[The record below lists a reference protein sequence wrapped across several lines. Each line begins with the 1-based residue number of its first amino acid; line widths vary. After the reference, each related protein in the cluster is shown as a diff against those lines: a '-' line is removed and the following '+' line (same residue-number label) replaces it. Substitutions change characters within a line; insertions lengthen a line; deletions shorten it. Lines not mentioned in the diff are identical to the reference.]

1 MTTVRNAPRP
11 VGPGAPGTSPA
22 APAKKPE
29 ATAPVAAPKA
39 GWTSQGPAT
48 SRPTAS
54 GKPPPEASQL
64 VADAQAI
71 HDAFHGGVGG
81 VGTNEEKLFGVLAS
95 RSPQHLAEVKRVY
108 QEHFHRS
115 LDTDLSRELSG
126 RDLSRATALMAGD
139 GVQAQV
145 EALKSATSGFFGTN
159 TKELLALLEATPPG
173 AMKSVADRFKTQF
186 GPLDQALGRSLS
198 GAARDEAL
206 ALLNGNRPA
215 ATAAN
220 LDRSLNL
227 NRNAAEVLARLSQ
240 LPPDARGAVATAYQA
255 RTGKPLAQDLAAKL
269 KGTEKDMAVAMAQGD
284 TLGLKAAKLKH
295 AVEGKFFGL
304 GKDATAA
311 LAVVEGLSAQD
322 RAALKST
329 YQQRYGASLDADVV
343 SRFGGREGAR
353 LEKAFAGTLDDV
365 ERVQIALQGWGADE
379 KAIESVLGGRSKE
392 QVQKLAADFQQRTGT
407 SLAGAIEKEL
417 SGRARFEAQLALQG
431 TPSTPEEQLAQAQQ
445 RRDFERSGVVNGV
458 SRFLMDRVSDSGGRL
473 DESTALAQ
481 QALAAGKKDG
491 HLDAREQA
499 RVAELVARSTGEA
512 KTYVSQKA
520 SAAQAAGTVAAVAA
534 TVATAGAGAP
544 LLVTAAAG
552 AGASVVARG
561 AMEGRAYSR
570 DEAIADAASGV
581 VSGLAGAAGGAVVGK
596 AATSVGGRVAQEAAK
611 GAVTGFIQGSADS
624 ALRDETWN
632 AGLVEGLAASGL
644 AGSKSALQSAA
655 LAGGKVLAEQAKPW
669 TMNVVATKFPGE
681 KEPVDL
687 SKYKSDAA
695 TRKATREMLKKQGTL
710 EQHESMAKFLQK
722 NEPAL
727 KKVALDDL
735 IGLREY
741 TADGYKA
748 MNEGLR
754 GSRTA
759 LKATAPVV
767 KTAASALN
775 QLPEVKGTVY
785 RGANLDAE
793 RLAKYKVGEVVTERG
808 FTSTTVNKA
817 MVMGQTAEQQFNKN
831 SMFVIKSAGGG
842 RDVSILSQFPEEK
855 EVLFGPGTE
864 FKVLKNAFDKKLGK
878 NVIYLQE
885 VP

>member
-1 MTTVRNAPRP
+1 MSTVRKTPRP
-11 VGPGAPGTSPA
+11 VGPNAPASPPAPAAKKAGTA
-22 APAKKPE
+22 APAS
-29 ATAPVAAPKA
+29 APKA
-39 GWTSQGPAT
+39 GWTGQGPAT
-48 SRPTAS
+48 SRTTAAP
-54 GKPPPEASQL
+54 KPQAEAPQL

-71 HDAFHGGVGG
+71 HDAFHGGIGG
-81 VGTNEEKLFGVLAS
+81 LGTNEEKLFGVLAS

-108 QEHFHRS
+108 QQHFHRS
-115 LDTDLSRELSG
+115 LDADLSKELSG

-145 EALKSATSGFFGTN
+145 EALKAATSGFFGTN
-159 TKELLALLEATPPG
+159 TKELLSLLEGTPPG
-173 AMKSVADRFKTQF
+173 AMKSVADRFGAQF
-186 GPLDQALGRSLS
+186 GPLDQALSRSLS
-198 GAARDEAL
+198 GASRDEAL
-206 ALLNGNRPA
+206 ALLTGNRPA

-227 NRNAAEVLARLSQ
+227 DRNATEVLARLSQ
-240 LPPDARGAVATAYQA
+240 VPPDARSAVATAYQS

-311 LAVVEGLSAQD
+311 LAVLEGLSPQE

-329 YQQRYGASLDADVV
+329 YQQKYGASIDADVV
-343 SRFGGREGAR
+343 GRFGGREGER
-353 LEKAFAGTLDDV
+353 LQKAFAGTLDDV
-365 ERVQIALQGWGADE
+365 ERVQIALKGWGADE
-379 KAIESVLGGRSKE
+379 KAMKSVLGGRSKA
-392 QVQKLAADFQQRTGT
+392 QVQQLKADFQQRTGT
-407 SLAGAIEKEL
+407 SLEGAIEKEL

-431 TPSTPEEQLAQAQQ
+431 TPSTPEEQLSQAQQ
-445 RRDFERSGVVNGV
+445 RRDFERSGIVNGV
-458 SRFLMDRVSDSGGRL
+458 SRFLMDRVSDSGSRL

-491 HLDAREQA
+491 HLDAKEQA

-512 KTYVSQKA
+512 RTYVSQKA

-561 AMEGRAYSR
+561 AMEGRAYAQ
-570 DEAIADAASGV
+570 DDAIADAASGV
-581 VSGLAGAAGGAVVGK
+581 ISGLAGAAGGAVMGK

-655 LAGGKVLAEQAKPW
+655 LAGGKALAGQA
-669 TMNVVATKFPGE
+669 MNVVATKFPGE
-681 KEPVDL
+681 KEAVDL

-695 TRKATREMLKKQGTL
+695 TKKAARELLQKQGTL

-722 NEPAL
+722 NEPTL

-754 GSRTA
+754 GARTA

-775 QLPEVKGTVY
+775 RLPEVKGTVY

-793 RLAKYKVGEVVTERG
+793 RLAKYKVGEIVAERG

-817 MVMGQTAEQQFNKN
+817 MVLGQAAEQQFNKN

-864 FKVLKNAFDKKLGK
+864 FKVLKNAFDKKIGK

>member
-1 MTTVRNAPRP
+1 MSTVRNTPRP
-11 VGPGAPGTSPA
+11 VGPSAPTSPP
-22 APAKKPE
+22 APAAKK
-29 ATAPVAAPKA
+29 ADTSAPVSAPKA

-48 SRPTAS
+48 PRTTAAP
-54 GKPPPEASQL
+54 KPQAEASQL

-71 HDAFHGGVGG
+71 HDAFHGGMGG
-81 VGTNEEKLFGVLAS
+81 LGTNEEKLFGVLAS

-108 QEHFHRS
+108 QQHFHRS
-115 LDTDLSRELSG
+115 LDADLSKELSG

-145 EALKSATSGFFGTN
+145 EALKTATSGFFGTN
-159 TKELLALLEATPPG
+159 TKELLSLLEATPPG
-173 AMKSVADRFKTQF
+173 AMKSVADRFGAQF
-186 GPLDQALGRSLS
+186 GPLDQALSRSLS
-198 GAARDEAL
+198 GASRDEAL
-206 ALLNGNRPA
+206 ALLTGNRPA

-227 NRNAAEVLARLSQ
+227 DRNATEVLARLSQ
-240 LPPDARGAVATAYQA
+240 VPPDARSAVATAYQA

-311 LAVVEGLSAQD
+311 LAVLEGLSPQE
-322 RAALKST
+322 RAALQST
-329 YQQRYGASLDADVV
+329 YQQKYGASLDADVV
-343 SRFGGREGAR
+343 GRFGGREGER
-353 LEKAFAGTLDDV
+353 LQKAFAGTLDDV
-365 ERVQIALQGWGADE
+365 ERVQIALKGWGADE
-379 KAIESVLGGRSKE
+379 KAIESVLGGRSKA
-392 QVQKLAADFQQRTGT
+392 QVQQLKADFQQRTGT
-407 SLAGAIEKEL
+407 SLDGAIEKEL

-431 TPSTPEEQLAQAQQ
+431 TPSTPEEQLSQAQQ
-445 RRDFERSGVVNGV
+445 RRDFERSGIVNGV
-458 SRFLMDRVSDSGGRL
+458 SRFLMDRVSDSGSRL

-491 HLDAREQA
+491 HLDAKEQA

-512 KTYVSQKA
+512 RTYVSQKA

-561 AMEGRAYSR
+561 AMEGRAYAK
-570 DEAIADAASGV
+570 DDAIADAASGV
-581 VSGLAGAAGGAVVGK
+581 ISGLAGAAGGAVVGK

-632 AGLVEGLAASGL
+632 AGVVEGLAASGF

-669 TMNVVATKFPGE
+669 TMNVVATRFPGE
-681 KEPVDL
+681 KEAVDL

-695 TRKATREMLKKQGTL
+695 TKKATRELLKKQGTL

-722 NEPAL
+722 NEPTL

-775 QLPEVKGTVY
+775 RLPEVKGTVY

-793 RLAKYKVGEVVTERG
+793 RLAKYKVGDIVAERG

-817 MVMGQTAEQQFNKN
+817 MVMGQAAEQQFNKN

-864 FKVLKNAFDKKLGK
+864 FKVLKNAFDKKIGK